1 MSHFAS
7 TETDCNLDAV
17 AVLQKL
23 FSLIYFCFK
32 VVRIDL
38 QGETDLFNFH
48 RLLFFFASFSRL
60 ACSKRYLP

>member
-1 MSHFAS
+1 MTPTSAQASAKRLIVRVAKLRMSHFAS

-38 QGETDLFNFH
+38 QGETDL
-48 RLLFFFASFSRL
+48 L
-60 ACSKRYLP
+60 